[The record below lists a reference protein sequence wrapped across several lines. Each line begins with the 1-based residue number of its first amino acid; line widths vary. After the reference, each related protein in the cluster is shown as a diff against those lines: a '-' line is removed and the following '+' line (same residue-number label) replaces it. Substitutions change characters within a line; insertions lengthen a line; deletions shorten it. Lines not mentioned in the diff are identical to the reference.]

1 MKIRRMHQQVFLAA
15 IFAALTACVSFA
27 QQAPSSKAA
36 APAKPASQSEAAKA
50 AQEGPEKVVLK
61 VGNQQYTQ
69 ADMEFLID
77 SLSPQLQQAVAR
89 QGKKPL
95 GDQYAIMSV
104 LSQQAEKDHLD
115 SSVAFRQQMA
125 LHRLQAL
132 AQAEYDKMA
141 DDIKVTPE
149 EVSQYYTSHSSE
161 FDQAEIREIII
172 RKKPEGAKE
181 DAPGLPAAEA
191 KARATEIRKEL
202 EAGADAKQVAEKFN
216 QENTVMID
224 SEPRTI
230 RHGQL
235 VAALDKAAFD
245 LKDGAISEPMETP
258 QALAFL
264 QVVGHKHSEIKDV
277 SDDIEKNLH
286 QEKVQAALDELKKK
300 TPIWMDEEYF
310 KSPSEAAP
318 EGVSAPDSKPQK

>member
-1 MKIRRMHQQVFLAA
+1 MQRQVVLAA
-15 IFAALTACVSFA
+15 ILAGVMVPAGFA
-27 QQAPSSKAA
+27 QQAPAPKAA
-36 APAKPASQSEAAKA
+36 APAAAKPAKKAEAAKSPV
-50 AQEGPEKVVLK
+50 EGPEKVVLK
-61 VGNQQYTQ
+61 VGNEKFTQ
-69 ADMEFLID
+69 ADMQFLID

-115 SSVAFRQQMA
+115 STLAFRQQMA

-141 DDIKVTPE
+141 EDIKVTPE
-149 EVSQYYTSHSSE
+149 EVSTYYKSHASE
-161 FDQAEIREIII
+161 FDEAQIREVII

-181 DAPGLPAAEA
+181 DSPGLPAQEAES
-191 KARATEIRKEL
+191 RAQEIRKEL
-202 EAGADAKQVAEKFN
+202 AGGTDPKQVAEKFS

-224 SEPRTI
+224 AEPRTI

-235 VAALDKAAFD
+235 IAALDKAAFD
-245 LKDGAISEPMETP
+245 LKEGAISDPLETP

-264 QVVGHKHSEIKDV
+264 QVVSRTHSEMKDV
-277 SDDIEKNLH
+277 SKDIENTLH

-310 KSPSEAAP
+310 KSPSETAP
-318 EGVSAPDSKPQK
+318 APASSPQPQK